1 MEKEPRIVNKNKK
14 GFTLVELLVVIA
26 IIGLLGSIVLVS
38 VNSAR
43 AKARDTKRKAE
54 LRQIAI
60 ALEMYASEYG
70 GYPSGAWP
78 NEDFKIPNSLA
89 LEPKMVNFI
98 TSFPRDPLGAGDCY
112 DNQYLYLSDV
122 YHDGS
127 GNNARATKWALY
139 ASLEDQS
146 TTNLSNVGVDA
157 WLRTGAGACDP
168 NRGVVNYRLG
178 DYN

>member
-1 MEKEPRIVNKNKK
+1 MSNKGKI
-14 GFTLVELLVVIA
+14 GFTLIELLVVIA
-26 IIGLLGSIVLVS
+26 IIGLLASIVLVS
-38 VNSAR
+38 VNRAR
-43 AKARDTKRKAE
+43 AKARDSKRKAE
-54 LRQIAI
+54 LHQIAI
-60 ALEMYASEYG
+60 ALEMYATEYG

-89 LEPKMVNFI
+89 LEPKMANFI
-98 TSFPRDPLGAGDCY
+98 TVFPIDPLGAGNCY

-139 ASLEDQS
+139 TTLEDQS
-146 TTNLSNVGVDA
+146 TTNLSDVGADI
-157 WLRTGAGACDP
+157 WLKGGAGSCDP
-168 NRGVVNYRLG
+168 NRGVPNYRLG